1 MGSIINPSMNGE
13 PTRDLP
19 NKGSFEER
27 VFARFDAFDA
37 RFDTVD
43 TRLEKLEARSYD
55 TKPIWEKALAQIME
69 TGLEIG
75 EINKKAGVI
84 ETKVGVIETKVG
96 VIETKVA
103 VIESEVA
110 GLKTEV
116 ADMKTGYAGIRNE
129 LTDVRR
135 ELRHDIKQKLDLI
148 LKFLLEDREDIRD
161 AEDKI
166 RQLETK
172 LA

>member
-1 MGSIINPSMNGE
+1 MDEE
-13 PTRDLP
+13 PTKDLP
-19 NKGSFEER
+19 DKRSFEER

-43 TRLEKLEARSYD
+43 ARLEKLEAHSYD
-55 TKPIWEKALAQIME
+55 TKPIWERALAQIME

-75 EINKKAGVI
+75 EIKKKAGVI

-103 VIESEVA
+103 VIKSEVA
-110 GLKTEV
+110 EVKTEV
-116 ADMKTGYAGIRNE
+116 AGMKTGYANIRNE

-161 AEDKI
+161 VEDKI

>member
-1 MGSIINPSMNGE
+1 MNEE
-13 PTRDLP
+13 PTKGLP
-19 NKGSFEER
+19 DKRSFEER
-27 VFARFDAFDA
+27 VFTRFDTIDA

-43 TRLEKLEARSYD
+43 TRLEKLESRAYD
-55 TKPIWEKALAQIME
+55 TKPIWERALAAIME
-69 TGLEIG
+69 MGLEMG
-75 EINKKAGVI
+75 EVKK
-84 ETKVGVIETKVG
+84 KVGVIET
-96 VIETKVA
+96 
-103 VIESEVA
+103 EVA
-110 GLKTEV
+110 G
-116 ADMKTGYAGIRNE
+116 MKTDYAGIRNE